1 MVLRINAV
9 IRQNLPSKSKWRVLI
24 IACNWDVK
32 FSMYVLGT
40 VGCQHIHPSWIQ
52 RWVLSVTCVQSENDS
67 PKWSGPESRFER
79 STSAANILKTKAT
92 KPETQKKTFVPT
104 SFKFFS
110 TSQNPTK
117 EIKLGSWRT
126 LSTAPVPVW
135 PLGNFFLRRR
145 RTCRRWAATSAST
158 STRQRSRRDS
168 IETFSGI
175 VKMQPEAGFFRAGNE
190 LGQTLLPN
198 LFWWGSK
205 VELGLA

>member
-1 MVLRINAV
+1 M
-9 IRQNLPSKSKWRVLI
+9 KWTSI
-24 IACNWDVK
+24 KIWAQHI
-32 FSMYVLGT
+32 S
-40 VGCQHIHPSWIQ
+40 CQH
-52 RWVLSVTCVQSENDS
+52 VKNQSH
-67 PKWSGPESRFER
+67 
-79 STSAANILKTKAT
+79 KTRDT
-92 KPETQKKTFVPT
+92 KKTFVPT

-126 LSTAPVPVW
+126 LSTAAPVPVW

-145 RTCRRWAATSAST
+145 RTCRRWAATST

-175 VKMQPEAGFFRAGNE
+175 VKMQPEAGFFRARNE

-198 LFWWGSK
+198 LFLMRVEGRAGTGLGSSPKARAWWKAFSK
-205 VELGLA
+205 KAQYLILPTPKPC